1 MRISEPQWEEDIWA
15 ITRGKCGVSQ
25 ADIQQ
30 ESIPGTRDGQ
40 YKGPEARMCLMWLES
55 SEEDKVTK
63 QSGKGMKGT
72 GYGQRDQEAR
82 AGLAVYC

>member
-1 MRISEPQWEEDIWA
+1 
-15 ITRGKCGVSQ
+15 
-25 ADIQQ
+25 
-30 ESIPGTRDGQ
+30 
-40 YKGPEARMCLMWLES
+40 MCLMWLES